1 MKKIIVLLSVALLL
15 VACGKEQSE
24 YEELLAKEFSK
35 DQDVID
41 YKLDP
46 ETLAECV
53 SDQIAGDVP
62 AFSGSP
68 AFESHF
74 KGYKL
79 FLRPED
85 PSEIPKRMKQT
96 EDIFGSKKEA
106 NNARMQVISHTMFCL
121 PQVRE
126 KQERSDKLFSFGG
139 DE

>member
-1 MKKIIVLLSVALLL
+1 MKKIIVLLSVAILL

-46 ETLAECV
+46 EVLAECV
-53 SDQIAGDVP
+53 SDQLAGDTP
-62 AFSGSP
+62 AFTGSP
-68 AFESHF
+68 VFENYY

-79 FLRPED
+79 FLRPEH
-85 PSEIPKRMKQT
+85 PSEIPKRIKQA
-96 EDIFGSKKEA
+96 EEIFGTKQATNEA
-106 NNARMQVISHTMFCL
+106 RLKVTSHTLYCL

-126 KQERSDKLFSFGG
+126 KQDRSEKLFSFGG

>member
-1 MKKIIVLLSVALLL
+1 MNKIFILLFTALLL

-24 YEELLAKEFSK
+24 YEELLAKEFIT

-68 AFESHF
+68 VFESQF

-85 PSEIPKRMKQT
+85 PSEIPKRIKQT
-96 EDIFGSKKEA
+96 EEIFGSKKEA
-106 NNARMQVISHTMFCL
+106 NKARLQVTSHTMFCL

-126 KQERSDKLFSFGG
+126 KQERREKLFSFGG

>member
-1 MKKIIVLLSVALLL
+1 MKNIIVLLSVALLL

-24 YEELLAKEFSK
+24 YEELLAKELSK
-35 DQDVID
+35 DQDVLD

-68 AFESHF
+68 VFESQF

-85 PSEIPKRMKQT
+85 PSEIPKR
-96 EDIFGSKKEA
+96 IEA
-106 NNARMQVISHTMFCL
+106 DRRDFWFQ
-121 PQVRE
+121 
-126 KQERSDKLFSFGG
+126 KRS
-139 DE
+139 